1 MIAVAYA
8 KILIV
13 EDDPAIRNL
22 IMRFLGQNSYQVLG
36 ATDGKSALA
45 LFEQFSPDLVILE
58 INLPDIIGYD
68 LCEKMQSLTNVYVLM
83 LTSRTALDDKRKGFL
98 RGADDYITKPFD
110 LEELALRIQAILKRR
125 RVVSSF
131 EEKPLKFMNILIDP
145 MRREVIMRENTYRET
160 DLKEIALTSLEFD
173 LLYCLAQEPGRVW
186 SRAELIQKVWDYNY
200 LGDHRVVDVHI
211 GQIRK
216 KIEVDVDHPSIIQT
230 IRGVGYKFI
239 DSPKI

>member
-1 MIAVAYA
+1 MIAVACA

-13 EDDPAIRNL
+13 EDDSAIRNL
-22 IMRFLGQNSYQVLG
+22 IMRFLGQKSYQVQG
-36 ATDGKSALA
+36 AADGKSALA
-45 LFEQFSPDLVILE
+45 IFEQFSPDLVILDV
-58 INLPDIIGYD
+58 NLPDTLGYD
-68 LCEKMQSLTNVYVLM
+68 LCEKMQSLTNVYILM
-83 LTSRTALDDKRKGFL
+83 LTSRTDLDDKRKGFL

-110 LEELALRIQAILKRR
+110 LEELTLRIQAILKRR

-131 EEKPLKFMNILIDP
+131 EEKPLKFMNIIIDP
-145 MRREVIMRENTYRET
+145 ISREVIIQGST
-160 DLKEIALTSLEFD
+160 IALTSLEFD
-173 LLYCLAQEPGRVW
+173 LLHCLAQEPGRVW

-216 KIEVDVDHPSIIQT
+216 KIEANVDSPSIIQT

-239 DSPKI
+239 DVPLVV